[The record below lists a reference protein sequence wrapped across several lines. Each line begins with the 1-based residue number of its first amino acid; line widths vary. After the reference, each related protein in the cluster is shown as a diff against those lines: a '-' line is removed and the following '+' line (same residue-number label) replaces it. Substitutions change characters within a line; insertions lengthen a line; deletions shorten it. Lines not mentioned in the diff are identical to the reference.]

1 MLDLLRCRERIS
13 RRILLSSVCFPFPF
27 LPISFPP
34 LTSSSSL
41 PFCTCS
47 IELMIDALLSADIA
61 LAPLV
66 EDWVEN
72 YQTTAN
78 DEVSEKAAVHELI
91 LFVIR
96 ACGLAADVTEDEA
109 MDVDGVPDA
118 VETIQEE
125 SVRVS

>member
-1 MLDLLRCRERIS
+1 MR
-13 RRILLSSVCFPFPF
+13 
-27 LPISFPP
+27 
-34 LTSSSSL
+34 
-41 PFCTCS
+41 
-47 IELMIDALLSADIA
+47 DALLSADIA

-66 EDWVEN
+66 EYWVEN

-125 SVRVS
+125 SVRVSFWKSHDVMNELMNRSPLLLTL

>member
-1 MLDLLRCRERIS
+1 
-13 RRILLSSVCFPFPF
+13 
-27 LPISFPP
+27 
-34 LTSSSSL
+34 
-41 PFCTCS
+41 
-47 IELMIDALLSADIA
+47 MIDALLSADIA

-72 YQTTAN
+72 YQSTAN

-125 SVRVS
+125 SVRVSFWNSHDVKNELMNRSPLLLTL